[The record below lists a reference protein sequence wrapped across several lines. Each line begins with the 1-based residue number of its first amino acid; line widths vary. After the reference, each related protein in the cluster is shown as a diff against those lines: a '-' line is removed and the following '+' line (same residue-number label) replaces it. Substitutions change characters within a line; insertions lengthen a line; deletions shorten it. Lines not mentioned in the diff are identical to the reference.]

1 MAQRKHVQGL
11 EKSPE
16 GGDEIALRHLRD
28 QLRDFASARD
38 WNQFHSPKNIAVAL
52 SVEAGE
58 LLEHFQWI
66 SDQDSASLSPEK
78 LGRVREEMA
87 DVLLYLVRLAD
98 LLEVE
103 LIRCANDKITAN
115 AKKYPVE
122 KSRGT
127 AKKYTEL

>member
-1 MAQRKHVQGL
+1 
-11 EKSPE
+11 
-16 GGDEIALRHLRD
+16 
-28 QLRDFASARD
+28 
-38 WNQFHSPKNIAVAL
+38 
-52 SVEAGE
+52 
-58 LLEHFQWI
+58 
-66 SDQDSASLSPEK
+66 
-78 LGRVREEMA
+78 MA

-103 LIRCANDKITAN
+103 LIQCGNDKIAAN